1 MMIRRGEGEAGV
13 LGKLGRHESAG
24 ELNRQASLVEVCRLI
39 EAESDF
45 QGWTRE
51 SSRLFAIDIAM
62 LVARG
67 SFDQFEKEDRDTLV
81 GALSEARRLVVDDRD
96 GELEWVL
103 LAPEPH
109 LHRST
114 ARSRSAWLTGLNALI
129 PCPYRASVATCHAG
143 LIANPEGADH
153 LCSVLRQRLRAR
165 LDEGALLVSVT
176 LAV

>member
-1 MMIRRGEGEAGV
+1 M

-24 ELNRQASLVEVCRLI
+24 ELNREASLAEVCRFI
-39 EAESDF
+39 EAESDSR
-45 QGWTRE
+45 GWTRE

-67 SFDQFEKEDRDTLV
+67 SFDQLDKEERDTLV

-96 GELEWVL
+96 EELEWVL
-103 LAPEPH
+103 LALEPH

-114 ARSRSAWLTGLNALI
+114 TSSRSAWLTGMNALI

-143 LIANPEGADH
+143 LTINPEVADH

-165 LDEGALLVSVT
+165 LDEGALLVAVT
-176 LAV
+176 LTV